1 MIIVPD
7 HLRNY
12 IDYVLLDIMY
22 FVNGDFAEEYFVKFF
37 YKKYSAYLK
46 TGFSFTF
53 DNTLVNS

>member
-1 MIIVPD
+1 
-7 HLRNY
+7 
-12 IDYVLLDIMY
+12 MY

-53 DNTLVNS
+53 DNTLANS